1 MTSPVLQAD
10 GVCMKL
16 RTRLLASFAAV
27 IAVTAAVGIY
37 GILRLRESQAASD
50 FLFAKATVPLGD
62 LVTING
68 RYQRIRANL
77 YSITLEGMESAKADA
92 AKCLQFAKEIESSLD
107 EYSTTNIDAADQASY
122 EQMRALLGKF
132 LSQAQP
138 IISMSLYGKQ
148 AESLALIGGP
158 LDATVREL
166 NPLLDSILTST
177 VSSGK
182 DADQAAAAK
191 AGLASI
197 LLSIFVLVG
206 AILSILLAL
215 VITRYVL
222 RAVGGEPAEI
232 AAAALALSR
241 GDLGA
246 EDEGADESARGGAD
260 AASGRASGAAS
271 GIAKA
276 SLDLRLRLQEIIGAM
291 QDASQNVADAS
302 NQVSASAESMSQG
315 ATEQASSMEE
325 VASSMEE
332 MAANIR
338 QNADNAAQTDA
349 IARRAA
355 EQAERGGEAV
365 KGAVV
370 AIKDIASKIGIIEE
384 IARQTNL
391 LALNAAIEAARAG
404 DAGKG
409 FAVVA
414 SEVRKLAERS
424 QIAASEITQISS
436 RTVATAEGAQAIIDS
451 IVPDIRKTAGL
462 VQEILA
468 SSKEQD
474 SGTGQINSALSQLDK
489 VVQQNAAAAEELSS
503 TAEELSSQ
511 AAQCLDVMAYFRL
524 QRAGRAASGKAATGD
539 GSGFV
544 EGAIKAHINWKV
556 RLLAHLNGGEGI
568 DRKVAASADHCDLG
582 VWIQAEAPRLS
593 GQGAFEALRTKHS
606 HFHEV
611 VGEVLDLKAA
621 GKEAEARASIEHG
634 TFDVCAREC
643 VAAIRAVEG
652 LAASRASASA
662 KPREAATSKSRE
674 AATPQKPLPSN
685 PVPRGITLKR
695 GISDA
700 DFEEF

>member
-1 MTSPVLQAD
+1 MTSPVLRAD
-10 GVCMKL
+10 GVRMKL

-77 YSITLEGMESAKADA
+77 YSITLEGIESAKADA

-122 EQMRALLGKF
+122 EQMRALLEKF
-132 LSQAQP
+132 LSQVQP
-138 IISMSLYGKQ
+138 IVSMSLYGRQ

-166 NPLLDSILTST
+166 NPLLDSILAST

-260 AASGRASGAAS
+260 AASGRAS

-511 AAQCLDVMAYFRL
+511 AAQSLDVMAYFRL

-593 GQGAFEALRTKHS
+593 GQGAFEALRAKHS

-611 VGEVLDLKAA
+611 VGEVIDLKAS